1 MCRCVFMR
9 VLYYAPNWNK
19 QALTPP
25 FFLLCVIVYVVLQ
38 STRYRLS
45 YCDEPTTTTTTVG
58 FF

>member
-1 MCRCVFMR
+1 MR